1 MRGDR
6 ATGIMAPKK
15 QQPDVDIDR
24 FGGFPAAGISFL
36 AELGR
41 NNNRDWFEAN
51 RRTYEECV
59 RAPALALV
67 AALGK
72 RVAAAFPPVTY
83 RAGGN
88 GGSLMRINRDTRFS
102 ADKRP
107 YKTQVAMMFVPEG
120 GPKMAVPGFGLQI
133 TTEDA
138 ELLAGQFAFSP
149 AQLEAFRHAVLDP
162 KAGAALTAA
171 ADRVA
176 GAGTEPDAYPLG
188 GKQLKRLPTGYDSDH
203 PMAEW
208 LKFKGLHVFA
218 PTIPLD
224 VVTTPEVVDAAMR
237 HFHAMAPIW
246 SWLMEYVERR
256 V

>member
-67 AALGK
+67 AALGR

-83 RAGGN
+83 PAGGD
-88 GGSLMRINRDTRFS
+88 GDRPCGST
-102 ADKRP
+102 A
-107 YKTQVAMMFVPEG
+107 T
-120 GPKMAVPGFGLQI
+120 
-133 TTEDA
+133 
-138 ELLAGQFAFSP
+138 LAS
-149 AQLEAFRHAVLDP
+149 
-162 KAGAALTAA
+162 
-171 ADRVA
+171 
-176 GAGTEPDAYPLG
+176 
-188 GKQLKRLPTGYDSDH
+188 
-203 PMAEW
+203 
-208 LKFKGLHVFA
+208 A
-218 PTIPLD
+218 PTSARTRL
-224 VVTTPEVVDAAMR
+224 R
-237 HFHAMAPIW
+237 
-246 SWLMEYVERR
+246 SR
-256 V
+256 